1 MDRRGLLSSLCVG
14 GAVLLGGCS
23 GLRQG
28 TRGKPGLDD
37 EEDQEQD
44 PAPSP
49 TPGPPYADR
58 FDRVVDV
65 TQSGADRSGGE
76 SIVPLVKEELRD
88 DTLLYFPEGEYLI
101 DDRIHRLEFSNIA
114 LVGRDATFVPEPGLD
129 AVMFDLGRAN
139 RASDILL
146 DGLTFDFTA
155 SDTGP
160 RPINV
165 QAGGR
170 VVVRDVSVR
179 GTQDTGDGMM
189 RFDVTH
195 PEGIGV
201 VERLRLPDGSTR
213 DVDSAGCLVG
223 DNHRGQIQFF
233 DCHIEGF
240 SNNGLYAE
248 PERGS
253 VQVHGGY
260 FANCRIASLRVGS
273 NSYVSGAHVRCDRSP
288 DDFGNMRGLRLRQGR
303 NILVEDTLIE
313 MVNVSGSE
321 GGLVLAPWLEEATI
335 RNTIIRVEFDG
346 ISAIRMKGPADA
358 SGFPGGG
365 VRFEDISIVGAAAGG
380 AAVNVTRRDGVQF
393 EGVLVEQSGAN
404 RDGFVFDQTNGATV
418 SDATIRVTGEPIV
431 RRNST
436 VRTVNVRYP
445 GPRDQPPL
453 P

>member
-1 MDRRGLLSSLCVG
+1 
-14 GAVLLGGCS
+14 
-23 GLRQG
+23 
-28 TRGKPGLDD
+28 
-37 EEDQEQD
+37 
-44 PAPSP
+44 
-49 TPGPPYADR
+49 
-58 FDRVVDV
+58 
-65 TQSGADRSGGE
+65 
-76 SIVPLVKEELRD
+76 
-88 DTLLYFPEGEYLI
+88 
-101 DDRIHRLEFSNIA
+101 
-114 LVGRDATFVPEPGLD
+114 
-129 AVMFDLGRAN
+129 
-139 RASDILL
+139 
-146 DGLTFDFTA
+146 
-155 SDTGP
+155 
-160 RPINV
+160 
-165 QAGGR
+165 
-170 VVVRDVSVR
+170 
-179 GTQDTGDGMM
+179 
-189 RFDVTH
+189 
-195 PEGIGV
+195 
-201 VERLRLPDGSTR
+201 
-213 DVDSAGCLVG
+213 
-223 DNHRGQIQFF
+223 
-233 DCHIEGF
+233 
-240 SNNGLYAE
+240 
-248 PERGS
+248 
-253 VQVHGGY
+253 
-260 FANCRIASLRVGS
+260 
-273 NSYVSGAHVRCDRSP
+273 
-288 DDFGNMRGLRLRQGR
+288 MRGLRLRQGR